1 MRRILLVGCTL
12 LTLASPVPAKADPVE
27 LTIHDG
33 RVSLVATN
41 ATVRQILAEWAR
53 IGRTR
58 IVNGERVPGGLVTL
72 QLTNVPEA
80 EALDLLL
87 RTAAGYIAAP
97 REAGPSDGSR
107 FDRILILPT
116 SAAPP
121 AAARVTPAPAPT
133 PNPRAQAP
141 PPPPPQP
148 PQPMEPIFVPS
159 GAQRV
164 IGPDGQPIPDDQEG
178 APDAPRP
185 LPQPYVPLPPG
196 FSEPPDPATRATDP
210 RTAPTGRPGIPVGVP
225 VPGMVVPVPVQP
237 GVPREV
243 QPRGPQQP

>member
-1 MRRILLVGCTL
+1 MRRISLAVIVAAALVL
-12 LTLASPVPAKADPVE
+12 PAAAADPVQ

-33 RVSLVATN
+33 RVTLVAAN
-41 ATVRQILAEWAR
+41 ATVKQILAEWAR

-72 QLTNVPEA
+72 QLTDVPEK

-97 REAGPSDGSR
+97 RAAGVSDGSL

-116 SAAPP
+116 SATPPATALRQP
-121 AAARVTPAPAPT
+121 AAARGATPIV
-133 PNPRAQAP
+133 QQ

-148 PQPMEPIFVPS
+148 AAAPVFVPP

-164 IGPDGQPIPDDQEG
+164 IGPDGQPVPDDQDETPG
-178 APDAPRP
+178 APR
-185 LPQPYVPLPPG
+185 PQPYVPLPPG
-196 FSEPPDPATRATDP
+196 FGEPPDPTPRPPATPGASP
-210 RTAPTGRPGIPVGVP
+210 RVPAGVP
-225 VPGMVVPVPVQP
+225 VPGMIVPAPVPP
-237 GVPREV
+237 GGPREISP
-243 QPRGPQQP
+243 PRNPQ

>member
-1 MRRILLVGCTL
+1 MRRILRVWCAL
-12 LTLASPVPAKADPVE
+12 LTLASPVAATADPLE
-27 LTIHDG
+27 LTIQDG
-33 RVSLVATN
+33 RVTLVATN

-97 REAGPSDGSR
+97 REVVSSDGSR

-116 SAAPP
+116 SAAPA
-121 AAARVTPAPAPT
+121 AAARVTPAPAP
-133 PNPRAQAP
+133 PRPAVPQAP
-141 PPPPPQP
+141 APLQP
-148 PQPMEPIFVPS
+148 VTPTFVPS
-159 GAQRV
+159 GGQRV
-164 IGPDGQPIPDDQEG
+164 IGPDGQPVPDDQEG
-178 APDAPRP
+178 APAP

-196 FSEPPDPATRATDP
+196 FSEPSDPATRGADP
-210 RTAPTGRPGIPVGVP
+210 RATPTGKPAVPAGVP
-225 VPGMVVPVPVQP
+225 VPGMIVPTPVQP